1 MRDEMGRDVKRPRF
15 KNRILMTGNSTLQ
28 IDIDEI
34 LRTKAPDKYRYIPCF
49 VVNYLKHIVHE
60 DALNEF
66 IRSAKDFQGVDYLH
80 AILRFV
86 DAKIIVQ
93 GKENLPKGDKFCIF
107 ACNHP
112 LGAIDGVAVGAVLG
126 DHYHGKIRYL
136 VNDLLMNVPNLAP
149 LFIPINKTGGQSRKL
164 SQQVAEGLSS
174 DNHLIMFPAGVCSRR
189 KKGVV
194 CDVTWGKQIIVQ
206 SVKHHRDVVPMHFS
220 GCNSNFF
227 YRLANLRTALGIKL
241 NLEMLYLADEMFK
254 NTHKTFTLTIGKP
267 IQWQT
272 FDNSKSP
279 REWSQYVKKIVYE
292 LEPTKQ

>member
-1 MRDEMGRDVKRPRF
+1 
-15 KNRILMTGNSTLQ
+15 MTENSTLQ

-34 LRTKAPDKYRYIPCF
+34 VRTKAPDKYRYIPRF
-49 VVNYLKHIVHE
+49 VINYLKRIVHE
-60 DALNEF
+60 DALNGF
-66 IRSAKDFQGVDYLH
+66 IRGAKELQGVNYLQ

-93 GKENLPKGDKFCIF
+93 GEENLPEGDSPCIF
-107 ACNHP
+107 VCNHP
-112 LGAIDGVAVGAVLG
+112 LGAIDGVGVGAVLG
-126 DHYHGKIRYL
+126 DHYQGKIRYL
-136 VNDLLMNVPNLAP
+136 VNDLLMNVSNLAP
-149 LFIPINKTGGQSRKL
+149 LFIPINKTGGQSRNL

-189 KKGVV
+189 KKGIV
-194 CDVTWGKQIIVQ
+194 CDGTWGKQFVVQ
-206 SVKHHRDVVPMHFS
+206 SVKNHRNVVPMHFS

-227 YRLANLRTALGIKL
+227 YRLANLRAALGIKL
-241 NLEMLYLADEMFK
+241 NIEMMYLADEMFK
-254 NTHKTFTLTIGKP
+254 NAHKTFTLTIGKP